1 MAEPELFQTNLCG
14 GVSKSYSTEVWIC
27 RRGFTARFRIEAADG
42 IEILPSAVGN
52 IPTLLCPQI
61 AQIPKT
67 ICVIWIKNLDG
78 SPTMSVTF
86 LQELCV
92 IKGFEFF
99 ERIMGN
105 YDVTIIGAGL
115 AGLQCARL
123 LARNGLRVVLV
134 DRKNALDQ
142 KIHTTGIFVRRTLV
156 DFDIPEDCLGPP
168 IKHVTLYSPALRSMD
183 LVSENDEFRVG
194 RMGQLYQRYLKQ
206 CLLAGVQWLPETSYL
221 GHSSTKG
228 KLTVNLATG
237 AITTRYLIGADGARS
252 RVARDLKLDLNREW
266 IVGVES
272 VLEGAVI
279 DGPPRLLCFL
289 DPELA
294 PGYIA
299 WIAHD
304 GEETHLGVGGYP
316 SRFDPLAALEK
327 FRSRVANIV
336 DLRSAKQIER
346 RAGYIPVGGVLR
358 NIANTNGL
366 LIGDAAGAVSPL
378 TAGGLDPCM
387 RLSAF
392 AAQVVGEFFSSGDLE
407 ALSKYSG
414 ELFRARFAS
423 RLWARRVASSLG
435 QRQLLELGCAI
446 LRIPILNRIARH
458 VFFGRGSFPDV
469 KAMGGLLS
477 NTTRFCPKSYRT

>member
-1 MAEPELFQTNLCG
+1 M
-14 GVSKSYSTEVWIC
+14 
-27 RRGFTARFRIEAADG
+27 
-42 IEILPSAVGN
+42 
-52 IPTLLCPQI
+52 
-61 AQIPKT
+61 KT
-67 ICVIWIKNLDG
+67 
-78 SPTMSVTF
+78 
-86 LQELCV
+86 
-92 IKGFEFF
+92 
-99 ERIMGN
+99 

-123 LARNGLRVVLV
+123 LARKGLRILLV

-156 DFDIPEDCLGPP
+156 DFDIPDDCLGPP
-168 IKHVTLYSPALRSMD
+168 IRHVTLYSPAHRSMD
-183 LVSENDEFRVG
+183 FVSEHDEFRVG
-194 RMGQLYQRYLKQ
+194 RMGQLYQRYLQQ

-221 GHSSTKG
+221 GHSSTNG
-228 KLTVNLATG
+228 KLTVRLSGGT
-237 AITTRYLIGADGARS
+237 ISTRYLIGADGARS
-252 RVARDLKLDLNREW
+252 RVARDLQLDQNREW
-266 IVGVES
+266 IVGIENVFTRA
-272 VLEGAVI
+272 LI

-299 WIAHD
+299 WIAYD

-316 SRFDPLAALEK
+316 SRFDPVTALDT
-327 FRSRVANIV
+327 FRERVSNIV
-336 DLRSAKQIER
+336 DLEHAKQIER

-366 LIGDAAGAVSPL
+366 LVGDAAGAVSPL

-392 AAQVVGEFFSSGDLE
+392 AAQVVSEYFSTDNPK
-407 ALSKYSG
+407 ALKPYSG

-423 RLWARRVASSLG
+423 RLWARRVASTLA
-435 QRQLLELGCAI
+435 QRQLVELGCAG
-446 LRIPILNRIARH
+446 LRLPLLNRLARH

-469 KAMGGLLS
+469 ATSCEMFPEKTLL
-477 NTTRFCPKSYRT
+477 

>member
-1 MAEPELFQTNLCG
+1 
-14 GVSKSYSTEVWIC
+14 
-27 RRGFTARFRIEAADG
+27 
-42 IEILPSAVGN
+42 
-52 IPTLLCPQI
+52 
-61 AQIPKT
+61 
-67 ICVIWIKNLDG
+67 
-78 SPTMSVTF
+78 
-86 LQELCV
+86 
-92 IKGFEFF
+92 
-99 ERIMGN
+99 MGN

-123 LARNGLRVVLV
+123 LARKGLSVLLV
-134 DRKNALDQ
+134 DRKNTLDQ
-142 KIHTTGIFVRRTLV
+142 KIHTTGIFVRRTLL
-156 DFDIPEDCLGPP
+156 DFDIPDDCLGPP
-168 IKHVTLYSPALRSMD
+168 IRHVTLYSPALRSMEF
-183 LVSENDEFRVG
+183 VSEHDEFSIG
-194 RMGQLYQRYLKQ
+194 RMGQLYQRYLQQ

-221 GHSSTKG
+221 GHSSTND
-228 KLTVNLATG
+228 KLTVRLSRG
-237 AITTRYLIGADGARS
+237 EVTTRYLIGADGARS
-252 RVARDLKLDLNREW
+252 RVARDLQLDLNQEW

-272 VLEGAVI
+272 VYEGAVI

-289 DPELA
+289 DPKLA

-316 SRFDPLAALEK
+316 SRFDPLAALET
-327 FRSRVANIV
+327 FCSRVANII
-336 DLRSAKQIER
+336 DLQHAKQIER

-392 AAQVVGEFFSSGDLE
+392 AAQVVSEYLSSGNPQ
-407 ALSKYSG
+407 ALSIYSG

-423 RLWARRVASSLG
+423 RLWARRVASTFD
-435 QRQLLELGCAI
+435 QRHLVELGCAV
-446 LRIPILNRIARH
+446 LRLPILNRIARH

-469 KAMGGLLS
+469 EVMAAKLGPVF
-477 NTTRFCPKSYRT
+477 NR

>member
-1 MAEPELFQTNLCG
+1 M
-14 GVSKSYSTEVWIC
+14 
-27 RRGFTARFRIEAADG
+27 
-42 IEILPSAVGN
+42 
-52 IPTLLCPQI
+52 
-61 AQIPKT
+61 KT
-67 ICVIWIKNLDG
+67 
-78 SPTMSVTF
+78 
-86 LQELCV
+86 
-92 IKGFEFF
+92 
-99 ERIMGN
+99 

-123 LARNGLRVVLV
+123 LARTGLRILLV

-156 DFDIPEDCLGPP
+156 DFDIPDDCLGPP
-168 IKHVTLYSPALRSMD
+168 IRHVTLYSPAHRSMD
-183 LVSENDEFRVG
+183 FVSEHDEFRVG
-194 RMGQLYQRYLKQ
+194 RMGQLYQRYLQQ

-221 GHSSTKG
+221 GHSSTNG
-228 KLTVNLATG
+228 KLTVRLSGGTFS
-237 AITTRYLIGADGARS
+237 TRYLIGADGARS
-252 RVARDLKLDLNREW
+252 RVARDLQLDQNREW
-266 IVGVES
+266 IVGIENVFTRA
-272 VLEGAVI
+272 LI

-299 WIAHD
+299 WIAYD

-316 SRFDPLAALEK
+316 SRFDPVTALDT
-327 FRSRVANIV
+327 FRERVSNIV
-336 DLRSAKQIER
+336 DLEHAKQIER

-366 LIGDAAGAVSPL
+366 LVGDAAGAVSPL

-392 AAQVVGEFFSSGDLE
+392 AAQVVSEYSSTDNPK
-407 ALSKYSG
+407 ALKPYSG

-423 RLWARRVASSLG
+423 RLWARRVASTLA
-435 QRQLLELGCAI
+435 QRQLVELGCAG
-446 LRIPILNRIARH
+446 LRLPLLNRLARH

-469 KAMGGLLS
+469 ATSCEMFPEKTLL
-477 NTTRFCPKSYRT
+477 